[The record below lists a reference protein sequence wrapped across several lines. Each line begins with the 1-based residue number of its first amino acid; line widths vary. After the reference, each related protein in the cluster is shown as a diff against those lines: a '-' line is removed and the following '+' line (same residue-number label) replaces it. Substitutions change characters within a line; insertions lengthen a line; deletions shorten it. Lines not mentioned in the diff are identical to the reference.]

1 MNPPQIFFLS
11 MVFSL
16 TTFGLIAKW
25 YVAPALRG
33 LPRDRALMPLVLPH
47 CFRYVG
53 LAFLI
58 PGVTAA
64 ELPSGFAEPA
74 AYGDLIA
81 AVLALLAALALRRG
95 SAAAIPLV
103 WVMNLEGTADFIH
116 AFVQGRLN
124 PYRFGDLGT
133 LFFIPTLLVPA
144 LMISHVL
151 IFWLLRRRPEAKKS

>member
-11 MVFSL
+11 MAFSL
-16 TTFGLIAKW
+16 TTFGLIARW
-25 YVAPALRG
+25 YVVPALCG

-64 ELPSGFAEPA
+64 ELPRGFAEPA

-81 AVLALLAALALRRG
+81 AVLALLAAVALRRG
-95 SAAAIPLV
+95 SAAGIPLV
-103 WVMNLEGTADFIH
+103 WIMNLEGTTDFIN

-133 LFFIPTLLVPA
+133 LFFIPTLVVPA

-151 IFWLLRRRPEAKKS
+151 IFWLLLRRQDAMKS